1 MLMMTCFE
9 AQKEGVG
16 FLWLYTVSKGRV
28 LSFTILHLAGVSSV
42 SRFNDSWPGYNLVSL
57 LELSQSKILPESL
70 NRLFP
75 RVHVKL
81 TYFSI
86 LLHLC
91 L

>member
-16 FLWLYTVSKGRV
+16 FLWLYIQYRRV

-42 SRFNDSWPGYNLVSL
+42 SRFNNSWPGYNLVSL

>member
-9 AQKEGVG
+9 AQKEGAG
-16 FLWLYTVSKGRV
+16 FLWLYIQYRRV

-75 RVHVKL
+75 CVHVKL